1 MANEKIVVL
10 MSTYNV
16 CGGGGGGGI
25 ILYNHSWGVLKATE
39 VLKFIFL

>member
-16 CGGGGGGGI
+16 CGGGG
-25 ILYNHSWGVLKATE
+25 LK
-39 VLKFIFL
+39 IFSIDSLLLF

>member
-16 CGGGGGGGI
+16 CGGG
-25 ILYNHSWGVLKATE
+25 LK
-39 VLKFIFL
+39 IFSIDSLLLF